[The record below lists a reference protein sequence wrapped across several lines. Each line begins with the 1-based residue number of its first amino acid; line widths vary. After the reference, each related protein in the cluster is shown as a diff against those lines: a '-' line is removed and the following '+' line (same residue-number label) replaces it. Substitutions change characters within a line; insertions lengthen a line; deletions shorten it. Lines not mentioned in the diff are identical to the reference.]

1 MTSAPVP
8 YAGNCSDYRHR
19 HTPYTPAAMT
29 PRTTSPAITQTQA
42 GTPSPSSIGRAA
54 VAAGVV
60 AGVGRGVGPAFA
72 VAVGRGV
79 AVGSGTTVAV
89 AVGSGVAVGAGVDVA
104 VGDGM
109 GDAVGVGNGVGE
121 AVGVDAAVGA
131 STANCDVSV
140 TSAQVKVAPSI
151 LSVDDSNSTHALPS

>member
-54 VAAGVV
+54 
-60 AGVGRGVGPAFA
+60 VGPAFA

-131 STANCDVSV
+131 STANGDVSV

-151 LSVDDSNSTHALPS
+151 SSVDDSNSTHALPS

>member
-1 MTSAPVP
+1 MTAAPVP

-54 VAAGVV
+54 VV

-72 VAVGRGV
+72 VAVGR
-79 AVGSGTTVAV
+79 
-89 AVGSGVAVGAGVDVA
+89 
-104 VGDGM
+104 
-109 GDAVGVGNGVGE
+109 
-121 AVGVDAAVGA
+121 
-131 STANCDVSV
+131 
-140 TSAQVKVAPSI
+140 
-151 LSVDDSNSTHALPS
+151 